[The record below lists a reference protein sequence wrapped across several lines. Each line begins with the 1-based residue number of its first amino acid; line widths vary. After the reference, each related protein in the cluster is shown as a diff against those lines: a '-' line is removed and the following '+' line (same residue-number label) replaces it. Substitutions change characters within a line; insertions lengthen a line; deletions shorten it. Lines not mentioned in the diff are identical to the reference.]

1 MNIRKT
7 VAIAAAT
14 GLLTALA
21 LPALADTTIYG
32 SIRTSAAYDTTTF
45 PKAGG
50 NATFFNLGLDPTSRL
65 GVNVNQDNLFVN
77 VELGIGDGGK
87 YSTADGT
94 FGGVGQSSWLA
105 SGGGATLVYT
115 RHAYGTYKFDA
126 GTLLV
131 GQTWNPYTT
140 PTVQSLNGDQANS
153 GFGSLYDGRLP
164 QIKFTLNN
172 GVYID
177 LIRQTNQVD
186 TAGAVANPPAGNTV
200 LADQNS
206 ITSAF
211 EGKWLMPKIAIGYD
225 GKTGNYSYGAG
236 IMGSAYTDSE
246 KRTTNAGLV
255 YVHAKAQVA
264 DFDALIN
271 LGAGINISALGL
283 NDGASYLKYNS
294 SATQTQNV
302 TTVSALVVA
311 GYKLSQ
317 TLKVNAG
324 IGGGTSSNSYGGT
337 GATAT
342 LPALNYLAFVNAPV
356 TLAKNVYVTPEIDY
370 VDNLKA
376 TTERGAAYAGN
387 RSLIYG
393 AQVKI
398 DF

>member
-1 MNIRKT
+1 MKIRKT

-21 LPALADTTIYG
+21 LPAMADTTIYG
-32 SIRTSAAYDTTTF
+32 SIRTSAAWDTTTF
-45 PKAGG
+45 PSKGG
-50 NATFFNLGLDPTSRL
+50 NSTFFNLGLDPTSRL
-65 GVNVNQDNLFVN
+65 GVNANYDKLNVN

-126 GTLLV
+126 GTLQV

-164 QIKFTLNN
+164 QIKFTLNS
-172 GVYID
+172 GIYID

-186 TAGAVANPPAGNTV
+186 TVGNSTAVGTPTV

-206 ITSAF
+206 ITSAYA
-211 EGKWLMPKIAIGYD
+211 GKWLMPKIAIGYD
-225 GKTGNYSYGAG
+225 GKSGNFSYGAG
-236 IMGSAYTDSE
+236 VMGSAYTDSE
-246 KRTTNAGLV
+246 KRTVDAGLV
-255 YVHAKAQVA
+255 YLHAKAQVA

-271 LGAGINISALGL
+271 LGAGVNISALGL
-283 NDGASYLKYNS
+283 NDGASYLKYNKS
-294 SATQTQNV
+294 NTQTQNV

-317 TLKVNAG
+317 SLKVNAG
-324 IGGGTSSNSYGGT
+324 IGGGTSSNNYGGT
-337 GATAT
+337 AATAT
-342 LPALNYLAFVNAPV
+342 LPALNYLVFVNAPV

-376 TTERGAAYAGN
+376 TTERGAAFAGN

-393 AQVKI
+393 AQFKI